1 VFTVLGREVDR
12 RPTAEAGADSQERIK
27 LRIGSKSWIG
37 MVPGESFEQKVQC
50 RDRDFPL

>member
-1 VFTVLGREVDR
+1 MFTVLGREIDR
-12 RPTAEAGADSQERIK
+12 RPTAEAGADSQARIK

-37 MVPGESFEQKVQC
+37 MVPGESFEQKAQC